1 MPGDVEIANAG
12 RGLHCAKG
20 RFSPGR
26 NWPLLKY

>member
-1 MPGDVEIANAG
+1 MPGDVEIPNAG

-20 RFSPGR
+20 RFSPGS